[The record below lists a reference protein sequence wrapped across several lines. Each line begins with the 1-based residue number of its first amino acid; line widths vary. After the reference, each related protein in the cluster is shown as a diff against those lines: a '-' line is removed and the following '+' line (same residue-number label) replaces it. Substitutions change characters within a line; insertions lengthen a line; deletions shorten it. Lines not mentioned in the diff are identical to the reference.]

1 MGIQDEYQYLLQ
13 DTVKV
18 WGLLSAW
25 ERPCQGDWEIYLW
38 RTDPKS
44 AMRDEAAVANKA
56 MANYLAL
63 KIRWQW
69 SQQSLQRPLPQP
81 GSALAG
87 PLAELLYNIFWFS
100 HSFKLLGRPWPS
112 PCSLDHN
119 EESRVLVNLPAS
131 FPLQPW
137 EGNGNGC
144 CLWFAFPPTSFEFN
158 LESEICGFWQM
169 VFVPFLHLAQV
180 WYLVLHSPLPTGTAY
195 TDWRPA
201 PFSVS
206 S

>member
-1 MGIQDEYQYLLQ
+1 MKRSAYQLITWMSPTSKEMAPSWWASRMNTNYLLQ

-38 RTDPKS
+38 RTGPKS

-119 EESRVLVNLPAS
+119 EESRVLVPLFPYSPGRGTGMGAACGLLSLPLLLNS
-131 FPLQPW
+131 IWNQRSVDS
-137 EGNGNGC
+137 GK
-144 CLWFAFPPTSFEFN
+144 
-158 LESEICGFWQM
+158 
-169 VFVPFLHLAQV
+169 
-180 WYLVLHSPLPTGTAY
+180 WYLL
-195 TDWRPA
+195 
-201 PFSVS
+201 PFSI
-206 S
+206 